1 MSDTKST
8 TAAASDAG
16 SALQASAQSAGG
28 TNASEEY
35 TVSGI
40 NEGPYFKYREELGA
54 SGRQDTRVSSYGQPG
69 NTMATQML
77 PGSRNLQDVEGDLT
91 WVRDQLA
98 SQKSTEGK

>member
-1 MSDTKST
+1 MLAAPFKPPPNPLEVPTLLRST
-8 TAAASDAG
+8 P
-16 SALQASAQSAGG
+16 
-28 TNASEEY
+28 
-35 TVSGI
+35 SGI